1 MSDQPRPTDRPAGPA
16 SSAGPA
22 GVPALLGVACALV
35 LAPLAPGAAPLAA
48 QATPAADGA
57 VAGRSAA
64 FRRAADA
71 FVAAAATGDAARAE
85 GMISAN
91 MLQRSGREAVRRVL
105 ATQVLPFFAGWGA
118 TGRSANASET
128 TDAFGSHGYA
138 FYLWMEPRDGG
149 AARPFVLYVV
159 DEGGQPV
166 IANVAVD
173 RKVDGRHR

>member
-1 MSDQPRPTDRPAGPA
+1 MSRQPRPTDRPSSPA
-16 SSAGPA
+16 VA
-22 GVPALLGVACALV
+22 VPAALGVACALA

-57 VAGRSAA
+57 ASARSAA
-64 FRRAADA
+64 FRRTADA
-71 FVAAAATGDAARAE
+71 FVVAAAAGDAARAE
-85 GMISAN
+85 SMISAN

-105 ATQVLPFFAGWGA
+105 STQVVPFFAAWGA
-118 TGRSANASET
+118 TGRAAAASET

-159 DEGGQPV
+159 DEGGQLV
-166 IANVAVD
+166 VANVAVD
-173 RKVDGRHR
+173 RRVEGRHR